1 MRAKLGL
8 RTRTA
13 LTIAAVSLLLV
24 VVQSVAVVMLTEEQ
38 EDDLVTQILD
48 GQLRRL
54 EEQIRLG
61 QVPELPAGEDFQGYL
76 ARTPDE
82 RSQVPAAFRDLPP
95 GTTELERNGRELHI
109 EVRRVGEAT
118 LYLVYDATP
127 HEERVREFGHLMVLA
142 VLTMAVITALLG
154 YWVAGLLVRQVT
166 DLARRVAR
174 LRTEDDVPPTAADY
188 QDEEIASLAQAI
200 ADYHRRA
207 AELLRR
213 EKEFTANASHELRT
227 PLTAIKT
234 GCELL
239 VQDPSLS
246 DKARRRVEAL
256 AGAAARMEES
266 IRALLFLARET
277 ATPDAETINV
287 REAVQEALAPFRET
301 LRTRPDVHL
310 EIDVGAS
317 ATLETDRIALQLTV
331 ANLLKNAIAHTSH
344 GQIRVGFRGSVLEVS
359 DTGSGI
365 AEHDL
370 PRIFD
375 RFYRGQNGA
384 STEGTGLG
392 LAIVRSIADRLGWR
406 IDVESQ
412 LGKGTR
418 FRIEFPGSSSSLP
431 PTPAPETGHG

>member
-61 QVPELPAGEDFQGYL
+61 QVPELPAGEDLQGYL

-127 HEERVREFGHLMVLA
+127 HEERVRELGHLMVLA
-142 VLTMAVITALLG
+142 VLTTAVITALLG

-174 LRTEDDVPPTAADY
+174 LRTEDDAPPTAADY

-239 VQDPSLS
+239 VQDPGLS

-287 REAVQEALAPFRET
+287 REAVQEALVPLRET
-301 LRTRPDVHL
+301 LRMRPGVHL
-310 EIDVGAS
+310 EIDVDAS
-317 ATLETDRIALQLTV
+317 ATLETDRITLQLTV

-344 GQIRVGFRGSVLEVS
+344 GQIRVSFRGSVLEVS

-375 RFYRGQNGA
+375 RFYRGQNDA

-406 IDVESQ
+406 IAVESQ

-431 PTPAPETGHG
+431 PTPAPEIGHG

>member
-1 MRAKLGL
+1 MRARLGF

-13 LTIAAVSLLLV
+13 LTIAAFSLLLLV
-24 VVQSVAVVMLTEEQ
+24 AQSVAVVILTYEQ
-38 EDDLVTQILD
+38 EDNLVNQILD
-48 GQLRRL
+48 NQMRRL

-61 QVPELPAGEDFQGYL
+61 QEPQLPASERFHGYL
-76 ARTPDE
+76 ARTPAE
-82 RSQVPAAFRDLPP
+82 RSQVPAFVRDMPP
-95 GTTELERNGRELHI
+95 GTVETERAGRVLHI
-109 EVRRVGEAT
+109 AVKPLGEAT
-118 LYLVYDATP
+118 LYLVYDATL
-127 HEERVREFGHLMVLA
+127 HEARVREFSHLMVLA
-142 VLTMAVITALLG
+142 VLTMAVVAALLG
-154 YWVAGLLVRQVT
+154 YGVAGLLVRQVT

-174 LRTEDDVPPTAADY
+174 LRPEDAVLPAVADY
-188 QDEEIASLAQAI
+188 PDEEIASLARAI
-200 ADYHRRA
+200 TNYHRRA
-207 AELLRR
+207 AELIRR
-213 EKEFTANASHELRT
+213 EKEFTANVSHELRT

-287 REAVQEALAPFRET
+287 REAVHEALAPFRET

-310 EIDVGAS
+310 EIDVDAS

-344 GQIRVGFRGSVLEVS
+344 GQIRVSFRGSVLEVS

-375 RFYRGQNGA
+375 RLYRGQNGA